1 MREQGSN
8 AVFNHKEQIKD
19 EKKKVIEAKTVKV
32 LKECLWF
39 KNYQQI
45 NVFTSNGGSIAKLSL
60 KLAVPKFQK

>member
-1 MREQGSN
+1 M
-8 AVFNHKEQIKD
+8 K
-19 EKKKVIEAKTVKV
+19 KKKVIDAKTVKV

-45 NVFTSNGGSIAKLSL
+45 NVFTSNGGSTAKVSL